1 MFSVE
6 GNMKHITILAWILCA
21 CLVSTAG
28 AQQVTSHAKT
38 HPLRHHA
45 VNRMGPSGHISN
57 PYLVQSND
65 SQNKVWELETYS
77 GGTWASMGDVND
89 FGVAVAQGDL
99 PDGSTHNFAVPVF
112 GRHAGE
118 WIDLGT
124 LGGTESGWEE
134 GLVTISD
141 TGLVVGHDASTD
153 QNRPYGIAWT
163 EKTGMVDMGT
173 LADVGYP
180 KYNSS
185 YAAGVNKMGTLI
197 VGWSGVEQSCI
208 GCAPTLPVVWTPTVV
223 WKNGQMAPKWKIH
236 KLDTAGFGVIT
247 KWYAWAVNDFGQIV
261 GEGSG
266 DNGEFV
272 GVLWTP
278 LQNGEWKLTP
288 LPAVTDYPASEP
300 FNIND
305 RGEISGDIEPA
316 DGSVWLPA
324 FWKPL
329 DRSRKTYR
337 NPIVLPMPEGG
348 FANCYTDGINE
359 LGDLTGECWGDGGD
373 QAVRWATKDT
383 TFTQV
388 LGFPADWSW
397 SFRVNNN
404 RIAAITYGGG
414 DKCPAGNSCAGAI
427 QFH

>member
-1 MFSVE
+1 
-6 GNMKHITILAWILCA
+6 MKRITILALILCA
-21 CLVSTAG
+21 CFLTVAW
-28 AQQVTSHAKT
+28 AQQQALGPGMGKHVIHHRALNSFPKAKGV
-38 HPLRHHA
+38 PSDPIIAAQA
-45 VNRMGPSGHISN
+45 VR
-57 PYLVQSND
+57 
-65 SQNKVWELETYS
+65 QNKVWELGTFP

-99 PDGSTHNFAVPVF
+99 PDGSTHNLSVPLF

-124 LGGTESGWEE
+124 LGGAESGWDE
-134 GLVTISD
+134 GLITISD

-153 QNRPYGIAWT
+153 QNRPHGIAWT
-163 EKTGMVDMGT
+163 AMSGIVDLGA

-197 VGWSGVEQSCI
+197 VGWSGVEQSCL
-208 GCAPTLPVVWTPTVV
+208 GCAPTLPVVWTPTVM
-223 WKNGQMAPKWKIH
+223 WKNGQPVTKWKIH

-247 KWYAWAVNDFGQIV
+247 KWYPWAVNDSGQIV

-278 LQNGEWKLTP
+278 LQNGKWKVTQ
-288 LPAVTDYPASEP
+288 LPAVSDYPEPEP

-316 DGSVWLPA
+316 DFSVWIPA

-329 DRSRKTYR
+329 DPSRKTYS
-337 NPIVLPMPEGG
+337 NPITLPMPDGG

-373 QAVRWATKDT
+373 QAVRWTTKDT
-383 TFTQV
+383 TFVQI
-388 LGFPADWSW
+388 LGFPGDWSW

-404 RIAAITYGGG
+404 RIAVVTYGGE
-414 DKCPAGNSCAGAI
+414 DKCSADDYISCGGAI
-427 QFH
+427 QLQ